1 MDSSILLIKWITIYI
16 FYILITCVV
25 AVMPN
30 YCMPTPGQ
38 FSNVNMSNGYAV
50 NQFVNGILLMKCN
63 YGFRSLYYIGNNTEV
78 LSFELSAQ
86 CTGYNNTIGA
96 WNYSNNYLKTCARVC
111 FLLYVQVLVYM
122 YYLLN
127 VLVRAY
133 EYAIFLIKRPRV
145 S

>member
-1 MDSSILLIKWITIYI
+1 
-16 FYILITCVV
+16 
-25 AVMPN
+25 MPN
-30 YCMPTPGQ
+30 YCMPTPGK

-78 LSFELSAQ
+78 LSFELS
-86 CTGYNNTIGA
+86 A